1 MAEGLDLLDDI
12 GLILSVFILLF
23 ISYFHLRPDGKDE
36 RTWDR
41 KMGASLVIWLL
52 LYFILRRLQ
61 ELVPAVGINNPD
73 VSGVV
78 VELTAYLSS
87 MNFYYVH
94 LFLMLLVPIPFLR
107 NGWQIGALGLV
118 VILCTY
124 IDRSAVAAGA
134 DHQYNS
140 MLLLCMILAACLVCF
155 SVGLRFL
162 LFPPALEDKSE
173 DSLALRRSGYFAL
186 GTIAVENEA

>member
-1 MAEGLDLLDDI
+1 
-12 GLILSVFILLF
+12 
-23 ISYFHLRPDGKDE
+23 
-36 RTWDR
+36 
-41 KMGASLVIWLL
+41 MGASLVIWLQ

-61 ELVPAVGINNPD
+61 ELVPAVGIDNPD

-124 IDRSAVAAGA
+124 IV
-134 DHQYNS
+134 
-140 MLLLCMILAACLVCF
+140 IF
-155 SVGLRFL
+155 
-162 LFPPALEDKSE
+162 
-173 DSLALRRSGYFAL
+173 
-186 GTIAVENEA
+186 

>member
-1 MAEGLDLLDDI
+1 
-12 GLILSVFILLF
+12 
-23 ISYFHLRPDGKDE
+23 
-36 RTWDR
+36 
-41 KMGASLVIWLL
+41 MGASLVIWLL
-52 LYFILRRLQ
+52 LYFILRRLR
-61 ELVPAVGINNPD
+61 ELVPAVGIDNPD

-124 IDRSAVAAGA
+124 IV
-134 DHQYNS
+134 
-140 MLLLCMILAACLVCF
+140 IF
-155 SVGLRFL
+155 
-162 LFPPALEDKSE
+162 
-173 DSLALRRSGYFAL
+173 
-186 GTIAVENEA
+186 